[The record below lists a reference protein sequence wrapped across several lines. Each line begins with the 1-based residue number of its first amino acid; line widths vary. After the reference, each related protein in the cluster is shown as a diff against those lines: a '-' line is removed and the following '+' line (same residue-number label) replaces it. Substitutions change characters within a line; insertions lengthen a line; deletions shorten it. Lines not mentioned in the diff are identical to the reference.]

1 MSAILR
7 QQFAY
12 LGRLR
17 QAAGGAELA
26 ARSAHVRFERGDW
39 SDSLSEVE
47 RTTRCVDSFTRLLNG
62 EEGNKPDG
70 INLDTPEVRSYIARA
85 DDARRAA
92 MVVGGR
98 LAPVQKQWG
107 EQTASTGR
115 YPLNGWKP
123 ANPVH

>member
-1 MSAILR
+1 MSASLR
-7 QQFAY
+7 QKFAY

-17 QAAGGAELA
+17 KAVGGAELA
-26 ARSAHVRFERGDW
+26 ARSAHVRFERGEW
-39 SDSLSEVE
+39 SGSLSEVE
-47 RTTRCVDSFTRLLNG
+47 RTQRCVDSFTRILNG
-62 EEGNKPDG
+62 EEGLKPDG
-70 INLDTPEVRSYIARA
+70 IDLDTPEVRSYIARA

-98 LAPVQKQWG
+98 LAPVQKQWT